1 MIKYIRRQYR
11 IWHCKRRLA
20 AYVKTLSPAGR
31 SRANALREA
40 LDKAGTKNSATILM
54 QAAALISQQQ
64 HRVVERIDR
73 QLTGRSM

>member
-11 IWHCKRRLA
+11 IWQARRRLA

-40 LDKAGTKNSATILM
+40 LDKADPKSSATILM
-54 QAAALISQQQ
+54 QAATSISQQQ
-64 HRVVERIDR
+64 HRLTERIDKE
-73 QLTGRSM
+73 LTGRGM